1 MIGGYKA
8 VANRLYELAA
18 DQDGYFTT
26 KQAISA
32 GYADNTH
39 PFHVKAGNWV
49 REHRGI
55 YRLAKYPLGENHDKI
70 LWYLWSR
77 DRSDAPQG
85 TYSHETALSFYELSD
100 INPAKLHMTVP
111 PGFRKS
117 APTPGIL
124 VLHRGFIHKEDMTL
138 TQGFRITTLLKAIAD
153 LLVTRTVQM
162 DHMAQAVKQAF
173 QRGLIT
179 QDKVAG
185 DPRISDSVKKEI
197 ENLRTGRYG

>member
-1 MIGGYKA
+1 MGSYKA
-8 VANRLYELAA
+8 VYNRLYEIAA

-26 KQAISA
+26 KQAIAA

-39 PFHVKAGNWV
+39 SFHVKAGNWK

-55 YRLAKYPLGENHDKI
+55 YRLAKYPLSPHFDKV

-77 DRSDAPQG
+77 DRNDVPQG

-111 PGFRKS
+111 PGFRRS
-117 APTPGIL
+117 TPIPAIL
-124 VLHRGFIHKEDMTL
+124 VLHRGLIHKEDMTL
-138 TQGFRITTLLKAIAD
+138 AQGFRITTPLKAISD

-173 QRGLIT
+173 QRGLIAQT
-179 QDKVAG
+179 AFAQA
-185 DPRISDSVKKEI
+185 PRISAAVKKEI
-197 ENLRTGRYG
+197 EDLRVERHG

>member
-1 MIGGYKA
+1 MGSYR
-8 VANRLYELAA
+8 VVYNRLYEIAA

-26 KQAISA
+26 KQAIAA

-39 PFHVKAGNWV
+39 TFHVKAGNWV

-55 YRLAKYPLGENHDKI
+55 YRLAKYPLGQHHDKI
-70 LWYLWSR
+70 LWCLWSR
-77 DRSDAPQG
+77 DRNDLPQG
-85 TYSHETALSFYELSD
+85 IYSHETALSFYDLSD

-111 PGFRKS
+111 PDFRKS
-117 APTPGIL
+117 TAIPKIL
-124 VLHRGFIHKEDMTL
+124 ILHRGFIHKEDMTL
-138 TQGFRITTLLKAIAD
+138 TQGFRITTPLKAIAD

-179 QDKVAG
+179 EAAVASA
-185 DPRISDSVKKEI
+185 PRISDAVKKEI
-197 ENLRTGRYG
+197 IELKKIRHG

>member
-1 MIGGYKA
+1 MGSYR
-8 VANRLYELAA
+8 VVYNRLYEIAA

-26 KQAISA
+26 KQAITA

-55 YRLAKYPLGENHDKI
+55 YRLAKYPLGQHHDKI

-77 DRSDAPQG
+77 DRDDLPQG
-85 TYSHETALSFYELSD
+85 TYSHETALSFYDLSD
-100 INPAKLHMTVP
+100 INPSELHLTVP
-111 PGFRKS
+111 PDFRKS
-117 APTPGIL
+117 TAIPEIL
-124 VLHRGFIHKEDMTL
+124 ILHRGFIHKEDMTL
-138 TQGFRITTLLKAIAD
+138 TQGFRITTPLKAIAD

-179 QDKVAG
+179 EATVAG
-185 DPRISDSVKKEI
+185 APRISDTVKKEI
-197 ENLRTGRYG
+197 IKLRAIRHG

>member
-1 MIGGYKA
+1 MKSYRI
-8 VANRLYELAA
+8 VQNRLYAIA
-18 DQDGYFTT
+18 VDQDGYFTT
-26 KQAISA
+26 KQAIAA

-55 YRLAKYPLGENHDKI
+55 YRLAKYPLGQNHDKI

-77 DRSDAPQG
+77 DRNDLPQG
-85 TYSHETALSFYELSD
+85 TYSHETALSFYDLSD

-117 APTPGIL
+117 TPTPEIL
-124 VLHRGFIHKEDMTL
+124 ILHRGLIHKDDMTL
-138 TQGFRITTLLKAIAD
+138 TQGFRITTPLKAISD

-162 DHMAQAVKQAF
+162 DHMSRAIKQAF

-179 QDKVAG
+179 QTALASA
-185 DPRISDSVKKEI
+185 PRISGAVKKEI
-197 ENLRTGRYG
+197 EKLGTHRHG